1 MKRSIDRLIEES
13 LFDCFLFTFYH
24 FQSLTLILSYISSL
38 ISIQSFSFSL
48 CLSLSLSLC
57 PSLYVSFSLSL
68 ALLLSLSLSLSIFHS
83 LSKSLSLSLSQSLSA
98 LLFLLNSQAISLNFP
113 SHNPYLTPWLTHYLY
128 PSIFL
133 QSYHC
138 RLYLMEG
145 RKQAVSEADP
155 TSLFCCP
162 CHKTWARKG
171 LSDTNSL
178 TEYLQCDLI
187 INK

>member
-68 ALLLSLSLSLSIFHS
+68 ALLLSLSLSLYLS
-83 LSKSLSLSLSQSLSA
+83 LFSLSLSLLKAIRVSNNFSQTYDRIMCRH
-98 LLFLLNSQAISLNFP
+98 LFLVFWTSP
-113 SHNPYLTPWLTHYLY
+113 
-128 PSIFL
+128 FL
-133 QSYHC
+133 FDNMSCQ
-138 RLYLMEG
+138 L
-145 RKQAVSEADP
+145 
-155 TSLFCCP
+155 
-162 CHKTWARKG
+162 
-171 LSDTNSL
+171 
-178 TEYLQCDLI
+178 
-187 INK
+187 